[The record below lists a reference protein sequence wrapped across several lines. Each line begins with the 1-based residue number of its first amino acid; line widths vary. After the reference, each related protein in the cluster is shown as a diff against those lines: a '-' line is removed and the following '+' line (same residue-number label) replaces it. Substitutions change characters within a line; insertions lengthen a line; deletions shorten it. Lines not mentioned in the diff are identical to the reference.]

1 LRPLNPARDSLVKR
15 PLPRAVF
22 ECQVCLWSKANM
34 TAGAAT
40 PAFGSTSDRSDS
52 VWRQPLGWA
61 SPQPSAGSGRQRRRP
76 TFSRRHAAWQAPS
89 PRPAEPAFED
99 HGGQQ
104 SAWLF
109 HQRFEAKPEHDENY
123 SYPPLTQTTRS
134 SAQCEHMH
142 YATGFSNAG
151 RILFDK
157 RRMQQADARKTARPT
172 TDEAKRHASAIHLQ
186 AICGPCELN
195 PSRCSIWRIA
205 MGSAPFLRPLV
216 APGECP
222 FSGAGESGQ
231 GQDATRL
238 PVMTP
243 TRALPLRHPGHS
255 HLIGGLAPKEVVRIA
270 THQCASEIVVLTA
283 PATLFKTEKSSR
295 SAGPQKRTKAPRCKL
310 TRGARGCEP
319 APRTPLPL
327 SHGTELSLAW
337 PCPVGAAGC
346 THKSWSRWGI
356 CAPQ

>member
-123 SYPPLTQTTRS
+123 SYPPLTQATGS
-134 SAQCEHMH
+134 SAQCEQMH
-142 YATGFSNAG
+142 DETEF
-151 RILFDK
+151 
-157 RRMQQADARKTARPT
+157 PT
-172 TDEAKRHASAIHLQ
+172 PE
-186 AICGPCELN
+186 EY
-195 PSRCSIWRIA
+195 CSTK
-205 MGSAPFLRPLV
+205 GECRPLSWR
-216 APGECP
+216 GP
-222 FSGAGESGQ
+222 FN
-231 GQDATRL
+231 
-238 PVMTP
+238 
-243 TRALPLRHPGHS
+243 
-255 HLIGGLAPKEVVRIA
+255 
-270 THQCASEIVVLTA
+270 
-283 PATLFKTEKSSR
+283 
-295 SAGPQKRTKAPRCKL
+295 
-310 TRGARGCEP
+310 
-319 APRTPLPL
+319 L
-327 SHGTELSLAW
+327 SHVTQY
-337 PCPVGAAGC
+337 
-346 THKSWSRWGI
+346 RM
-356 CAPQ
+356 

>member
-1 LRPLNPARDSLVKR
+1 MEFSNQLGHFINALKQSLNTTKTTHIRHSHKPPEVQHSASTCTTRQDFPTPEEYCSTKGECSRPMRERPQGLRPTRLNGTRAR
-15 PLPRAVF
+15 
-22 ECQVCLWSKANM
+22 
-34 TAGAAT
+34 
-40 PAFGSTSDRSDS
+40 STYR
-52 VWRQPLGWA
+52 L
-61 SPQPSAGSGRQRRRP
+61 SAGR
-76 TFSRRHAAWQAPS
+76 
-89 PRPAEPAFED
+89 
-99 HGGQQ
+99 
-104 SAWLF
+104 
-109 HQRFEAKPEHDENY
+109 
-123 SYPPLTQTTRS
+123 
-134 SAQCEHMH
+134 
-142 YATGFSNAG
+142 
-151 RILFDK
+151 
-157 RRMQQADARKTARPT
+157 
-172 TDEAKRHASAIHLQ
+172 
-186 AICGPCELN
+186 ELN
-195 PSRCSIWRIA
+195 PSRRSIWRIA

-231 GQDATRL
+231 GRDATRL

-319 APRTPLPL
+319 APRTPHLL

-346 THKSWSRWGI
+346 THKSW
-356 CAPQ
+356 